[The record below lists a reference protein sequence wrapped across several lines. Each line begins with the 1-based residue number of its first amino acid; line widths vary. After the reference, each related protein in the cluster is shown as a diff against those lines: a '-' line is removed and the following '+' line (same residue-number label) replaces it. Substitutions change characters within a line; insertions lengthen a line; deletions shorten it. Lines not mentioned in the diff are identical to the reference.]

1 MRDFIMS
8 AKIVKDRKAKIL
20 AVRLIDIE
28 KQKILLSKQA
38 Y

>member
-1 MRDFIMS
+1 MRDFVMS
-8 AKIVKDRKAKIL
+8 AKMLKDRKAKIL

-28 KQKILLSKQA
+28 KQRILLSKQA